1 MEISLLKA
9 PRIHRIYVQRCG
21 SCQRPESYVLHVYDR
36 MYGKFFAKSTGY
48 TLYIRTKAWFL
59 STLYTYMI
67 SECLHTYIVPMG
79 IFINAC
85 VDMRILPEG
94 VDGANVLKCD
104 FFDADHV

>member
-1 MEISLLKA
+1 
-9 PRIHRIYVQRCG
+9 
-21 SCQRPESYVLHVYDR
+21 
-36 MYGKFFAKSTGY
+36 
-48 TLYIRTKAWFL
+48 L